1 MKSKLILQYVLER
14 RINGMET
21 VQARFA
27 RILILAMSTAFLC
40 LEKKYFRVC
49 LYIFHLRVVM

>member
-1 MKSKLILQYVLER
+1 MKSKLILQYVLEC

-40 LEKKYFRVC
+40 LEKKVF
-49 LYIFHLRVVM
+49 